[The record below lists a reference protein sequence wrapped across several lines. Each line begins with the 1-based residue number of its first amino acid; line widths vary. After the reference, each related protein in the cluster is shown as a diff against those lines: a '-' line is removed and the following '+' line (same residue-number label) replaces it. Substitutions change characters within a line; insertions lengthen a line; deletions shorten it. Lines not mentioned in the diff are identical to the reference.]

1 MEDPVEVSE
10 VVPAQIKRGDFIVWE
25 DDEPLLVT
33 CNYGWNSHNK
43 DERHQIE
50 VMDEEGST
58 FMLMA
63 DPEEELQVR
72 FDRPWVLPQYRRE
85 NVMRVITQKIIE
97 EHNKILKKK
106 GTLEPQDHTTPA
118 WMKDWSEPVV
128 CYKGECVLT
137 LEQVFDLIEKA
148 GMDTGPTAREDMIN
162 ELRIINRSC
171 EITEADHSDAEVY
184 AWLQEMEAQGTSKAR
199 WKSRLRK
206 LVERIDRVAE
216 EKPEARPRRSSAE
229 AKANTRSKATVAA
242 EKPAVPKKRNRRR
255 SQVSG

>member
-1 MEDPVEVSE
+1 MASGSRSVEVIE
-10 VVPAQIKRGDFIVWE
+10 VAPAQIKRGDFIVWE

-33 CNYGWNSHNK
+33 CNYGPSTYNRDGSI
-43 DERHQIE
+43 QIE
-50 VMDEEGST
+50 VFDEEGSC

-63 DPEEELQVR
+63 DPDETLPVR
-72 FDRPWVLPQYRRE
+72 YDRPWVLPQYRRE

-106 GTLEPQDHTTPA
+106 GAMKPEDHTTPA
-118 WMKDWSEPVV
+118 WMQDWSEPVV

-137 LEQVFDLIEKA
+137 LEQVFDLIEQA

-171 EITEADHSDAEVY
+171 ELTEADHSDAEVY
-184 AWLQEMEAQGTSKAR
+184 AWLQEMEQGGTSKAR

-206 LVERIDRVAE
+206 LMDRVDKVAE
-216 EKPEARPRRSSAE
+216 EKPEARPRRSKAE
-229 AKANTRSKATVAA
+229 AAANTQTKTKV
-242 EKPAVPKKRNRRR
+242 RNRRR
-255 SQVSG
+255 AQISG